1 MCVEALGVE
10 DSSVRLSTVKI
21 MRSPDSSTD
30 VLCCRQE
37 EMSIERCT
45 LEKEGFVIS
54 LLCRFIIMRVITC
67 RKATLF
73 PFPSL
78 RVVASW

>member
-10 DSSVRLSTVKI
+10 DSSVRAFVHCED

-37 EMSIERCT
+37 EMSIKRC
-45 LEKEGFVIS
+45 
-54 LLCRFIIMRVITC
+54 R
-67 RKATLF
+67 
-73 PFPSL
+73 
-78 RVVASW
+78 W